1 MTCGCNSGYNTKT
14 EEAGK
19 CNDCGCG
26 CGGLKKSDRTKAK
39 ISFQQ
44 ALLFF
49 FIASPVLY
57 GLTGKLL
64 GGAWGECPSGAGV
77 VLHAFVFGIVVY
89 MLMQLS
95 LPSPYTE
102 ASKKLKTRVA
112 FQQAILFMLI
122 ANPAMFSLVGK
133 IVGSW
138 ASSPAGCP
146 TGLGLLLHSVV
157 FGLADFGL
165 MKLTL

>member
-1 MTCGCNSGYNTKT
+1 MTCGCSGYNTKK
-14 EEAGK
+14 EAPGE

-26 CGGLKKSDRTKAK
+26 CGGLKKSDGKKAI

-57 GLTGKLL
+57 GLTGKLF

-77 VLHAFVFGIVVY
+77 VLHSIVFGLVVY
-89 MLMQLS
+89 ILMQLS

-102 ASKKLKTRVA
+102 KSRNLKMRVA
-112 FQQAILFMLI
+112 LQQTILFMLL

-133 IVGSW
+133 AVGSW
-138 ASSPAGCP
+138 ASTPAGCP
-146 TGLGLLLHSVV
+146 TSLGLLLHSAV
-157 FGLADFGL
+157 FGLIDFGL
-165 MKLTL
+165 MKITV